1 MMGCASGGPPVINR
15 RERKRVF
22 HLIIAPP
29 TAMVAL
35 KNYFFKVGSYSYDM
49 HRMVFDVS
57 TLGYIQRTQVNYQ
70 LVLVLFHLR
79 VWFLIGFEMDKKGL
93 ISRKPRF
100 VFKRNRYA

>member
-1 MMGCASGGPPVINR
+1 
-15 RERKRVF
+15 
-22 HLIIAPP
+22 
-29 TAMVAL
+29 MVAL

-79 VWFLIGFEMDKKGL
+79 IWFKGRRQILICGFCPCSGPVWNDI
-93 ISRKPRF
+93 
-100 VFKRNRYA
+100 VFYGKVSQIIQPTKWVVREPDYGKAF